1 MNVFKSRLMLPFAI
15 VAVILVATTP
25 ADAAKINNKSKGNGT
40 NTSSLFSTQV
50 AELNT
55 TIKLLQAADHDYQ
68 GHRAQAIHDIHQAI
82 HALHPTA
89 KNNKS
94 STKGKQV
101 AGKNN
106 IAKGKN
112 LAKKPSVIG
121 KNLAK
126 KPSVKGKNLAK
137 KPSVKGKNSAKGKG
151 ANKEPQAVSD
161 AQLKQA
167 ISQLNT
173 VRGQLK
179 AAPPAAL
186 KSIQAAV
193 KQLQVALTIK

>member
-15 VAVILVATTP
+15 MAIILVTTSP
-25 ADAAKINNKSKGNGT
+25 ADAAKINNKPGTKINKSKN
-40 NTSSLFSTQV
+40 LFSTQV

-68 GHRAQAIHDIHQAI
+68 GHRAQAVHDIHQAI

-112 LAKKPSVIG
+112 LAKKPSVI
-121 KNLAK
+121 
-126 KPSVKGKNLAK
+126 GKNLAK

>member
-15 VAVILVATTP
+15 VAIILVATTP
-25 ADAAKINNKSKGNGT
+25 TNAAKINNKPGTKINKSKNR
-40 NTSSLFSTQV
+40 FSTQV

-55 TIKLLQAADHDYQ
+55 TIKLLQAADHDYK
-68 GHRAQAIHDIHQAI
+68 GHRAQAVHDIHKAI

-89 KNNKS
+89 KNNKF

-112 LAKKPSVIG
+112 LAKKPSVKG

-137 KPSVKGKNSAKGKG
+137 GKSV
-151 ANKEPQAVSD
+151 NKEPQAVSD

-167 ISQLNT
+167 IAQLNT

-179 AAPPAAL
+179 VAPPAAL

>member
-15 VAVILVATTP
+15 VAIILVTTTP

-68 GHRAQAIHDIHQAI
+68 GHRAQAVHDIHQAI

-89 KNNKS
+89 KNNNS
-94 STKGKQV
+94 STKSGQVTGK
-101 AGKNN
+101 K
-106 IAKGKN
+106 
-112 LAKKPSVIG
+112 S
-121 KNLAK
+121 
-126 KPSVKGKNLAK
+126 SVKGKNL
-137 KPSVKGKNSAKGKG
+137 AKGKG

-186 KSIQAAV
+186 NSIQAAV

>member
-1 MNVFKSRLMLPFAI
+1 MNVFKSKLMLPFGI
-15 VAVILVATTP
+15 VAIILVATTP
-25 ADAAKINNKSKGNGT
+25 ADAAKINNISTGNGT

-50 AELNT
+50 SELNT

-68 GHRAQAIHDIHQAI
+68 GHRAQAVHDIHQAI

-89 KNNKS
+89 NHNKS
-94 STKGKQV
+94 SATGGKV
-101 AGKNN
+101 TGKTVT
-106 IAKGKN
+106 AKGKN
-112 LAKKPSVIG
+112 LS
-121 KNLAK
+121 
-126 KPSVKGKNLAK
+126 KGQ
-137 KPSVKGKNSAKGKG
+137 G

-167 ISQLNT
+167 IAQLNT
-173 VRGQLK
+173 VQGQLK

-186 KSIQAAV
+186 NSIQAAV

>member
-15 VAVILVATTP
+15 MAIILVTTSP
-25 ADAAKINNKSKGNGT
+25 ADAAKINNKPGTKINKSKN
-40 NTSSLFSTQV
+40 LFSTQV

-68 GHRAQAIHDIHQAI
+68 GHRAQAVHDIHQAI

-126 KPSVKGKNLAK
+126 KPSVKGKN
-137 KPSVKGKNSAKGKG
+137 SAKGKG

-186 KSIQAAV
+186 NSIQAAV

>member
-15 VAVILVATTP
+15 VAIILVATTP
-25 ADAAKINNKSKGNGT
+25 ADAAKINNKSAGNGT
-40 NTSSLFSTQV
+40 NTNSLFSTQV

-68 GHRAQAIHDIHQAI
+68 GHRAQAVHDIHQAI

-89 KNNKS
+89 NHNKS
-94 STKGKQV
+94 SATGGKV
-101 AGKNN
+101 TGKTVTGKTVTGKT
-106 IAKGKN
+106 ITAKTVT
-112 LAKKPSVIG
+112 AKSQ
-121 KNLAK
+121 
-126 KPSVKGKNLAK
+126 
-137 KPSVKGKNSAKGKG
+137 G

-167 ISQLNT
+167 ITQLNT
-173 VRGQLK
+173 VQGQLK

-186 KSIQAAV
+186 HSVQAAV

>member
-15 VAVILVATTP
+15 VAIILVTTTP

-68 GHRAQAIHDIHQAI
+68 GHRAQAVHDIHQAI

-89 KNNKS
+89 KNNNS
-94 STKGKQV
+94 STKSGQVTGK
-101 AGKNN
+101 K
-106 IAKGKN
+106 
-112 LAKKPSVIG
+112 S
-121 KNLAK
+121 
-126 KPSVKGKNLAK
+126 SVKGKNL
-137 KPSVKGKNSAKGKG
+137 AKGKG

-179 AAPPAAL
+179 AAPPSAL
-186 KSIQAAV
+186 NSIQAAV

>member
-1 MNVFKSRLMLPFAI
+1 MLPFAI
-15 VAVILVATTP
+15 VAIILVTTTP

-68 GHRAQAIHDIHQAI
+68 GHRGQAVHDIQQAI
-82 HALHPTA
+82 HALHPTV

-94 STKGKQV
+94 LTKSGQV
-101 AGKNN
+101 TGQ
-106 IAKGKN
+106 
-112 LAKKPSVIG
+112 
-121 KNLAK
+121 

-137 KPSVKGKNSAKGKG
+137 KPSVKRKNLAKGKSV
-151 ANKEPQAVSD
+151 NKEPQAVSD

-186 KSIQAAV
+186 NSIQAAV

>member
-15 VAVILVATTP
+15 VAIILVTTTP

-68 GHRAQAIHDIHQAI
+68 GHRAQAVHDIHQAI

-94 STKGKQV
+94 STKSGQVTGK
-101 AGKNN
+101 K
-106 IAKGKN
+106 
-112 LAKKPSVIG
+112 S
-121 KNLAK
+121 
-126 KPSVKGKNLAK
+126 SVKGKNL
-137 KPSVKGKNSAKGKG
+137 AKGKG

-167 ISQLNT
+167 ISQLNI

-186 KSIQAAV
+186 NSIQAAV

>member
-15 VAVILVATTP
+15 MAIILVTTSP
-25 ADAAKINNKSKGNGT
+25 ADAAKINNKPGTKINKSKN
-40 NTSSLFSTQV
+40 LFSTQV

-89 KNNKS
+89 NHNKS
-94 STKGKQV
+94 SAPGGKV
-101 AGKNN
+101 TGKNVT
-106 IAKGKN
+106 AKGQ
-112 LAKKPSVIG
+112 
-121 KNLAK
+121 
-126 KPSVKGKNLAK
+126 
-137 KPSVKGKNSAKGKG
+137 G

-167 ISQLNT
+167 IAQLNT
-173 VRGQLK
+173 VQGQLK

-186 KSIQAAV
+186 HSVQAAV